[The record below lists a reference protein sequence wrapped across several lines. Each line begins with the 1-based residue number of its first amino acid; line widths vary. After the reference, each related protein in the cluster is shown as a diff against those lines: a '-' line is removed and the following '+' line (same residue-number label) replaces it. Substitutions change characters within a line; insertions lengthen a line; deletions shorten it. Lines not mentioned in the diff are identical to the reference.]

1 MSCVCAV
8 CLKLVKKNHRKRSC
22 ILCKKFVHK
31 CCSNLSVK
39 EYRSTDNI
47 YWHCK
52 RCNDDIHLPF
62 NHVINEN
69 EYMLELYRFFEDQS
83 IIRDRMKPTFEDM
96 KFDPLDKKK
105 CI

>member
-1 MSCVCAV
+1 M
-8 CLKLVKKNHRKRSC
+8 
-22 ILCKKFVHK
+22 
-31 CCSNLSVK
+31 
-39 EYRSTDNI
+39 STDNI

-62 NHVINEN
+62 NNVINEN

-96 KFDPLDKKK
+96 KFDPLDKKNVFK
-105 CI
+105 SNNECKVARVV